1 MVNSTYFESSRMDET
16 ASEVEPNPPSP
27 SSSSAS
33 QLSEWIREQ
42 DLLKR
47 RLVTVDDFPWKLPS
61 PTDEV
66 RGEVLAYVGGL
77 DISFCTKDPSIGCAT
92 LVVLDLRTLAVVLEE
107 STLVRLHVPYVPGFL
122 AFREAPVLL
131 SLLETVKEK
140 KKDAYPQVINETYLE
155 FCISPA
161 YINPCFGLACHLGVL
176 ADLPSIGIG
185 KNLHFVDGLTMSGV
199 KQLLRSKENLSKDS
213 VSLIGSSGHTW
224 GVALR
229 PTQDASKPIFVSVGC
244 RISLDTA
251 FRIVRSTCKYK
262 NPEPVRQADMRSRAF
277 LRGKSYPC

>member
-1 MVNSTYFESSRMDET
+1 MDEI
-16 ASEVEPNPPSP
+16 ASEVEANPPSP
-27 SSSSAS
+27 SSSSSSSAS

-61 PTDEV
+61 STDEV

-77 DISFCTKDPSIGCAT
+77 DISFCAKDPSIGCAT

-107 STLVRLHVPYVPGFL
+107 STLVRLDVPYVPGFL

-140 KKDAYPQVINETYLE
+140 KKDAYPQLIMVDGNGILH
-155 FCISPA
+155 PRG
-161 YINPCFGLACHLGVL
+161 FGLACHLGVL

-229 PTQDASKPIFVSVGC
+229 PTRDASKPIFVSVGH